1 MNTKSLVSAGAVLAL
16 AMLPLGSQPPSPW
29 PLDAA
34 FAATSGSTSTYAEKA
49 TPGQRLDLDLETGG
63 GVTIKGWN
71 ESRVEVR
78 ATLGGS
84 DWRDTKVAL
93 ERVSTGLRLHAW
105 QDPERSNSSTSHH
118 FEVQVPKK
126 FDIRVRSAG
135 GDLVLSNLEGEF
147 RGHTGG
153 GEIEIRSVRGHASL
167 TTGGGEIHVSDS
179 HLSGSVSTGGGQV
192 VLSGVSGGLNGSSG
206 SGPVVY
212 GDDGSE
218 RTTDL
223 GDVDVNGDEIHVKG
237 SSGGAHADQ
246 AGVLHVSRAGGDV
259 HLDDAPKGAHI
270 STGGGRVT
278 VDRSGGAVDAST
290 GGGDIEIGPSSGSVS
305 ATTGAGRVRVTIVS
319 GSSPEHSVDISSGS
333 GAAVID
339 LPADL
344 SARFEIETAYTDR
357 YGKKTRI
364 VSDFP
369 LKLSE
374 TSAWDNSNGTPRR
387 YVRGTG
393 TAGKGGGLVQVKVV
407 NGDVTLRKR

>member
-290 GGGDIEIGPSSGSVS
+290 GGGDIEIGPSSGS
-305 ATTGAGRVRVTIVS
+305 
-319 GSSPEHSVDISSGS
+319 